1 MVVTARGRSERHQ
14 EHHPQDPPQRTD
26 SPNPL
31 DFLASS
37 LSESEEDGGIRLVRL
52 EDKSSHPKCAR
63 VGIQGV
69 PAYGIVDTGAD
80 ITVIGGEL
88 FKKVAAVV
96 RLRKKNFKEA
106 DKTPRNSDGQTFSLD
121 GRMNLEITF
130 NDTAITTPVYIKMDA
145 HD

>member
-1 MVVTARGRSERHQ
+1 M
-14 EHHPQDPPQRTD
+14 
-26 SPNPL
+26 
-31 DFLASS
+31 
-37 LSESEEDGGIRLVRL
+37 
-52 EDKSSHPKCAR
+52 
-63 VGIQGV
+63 
-69 PAYGIVDTGAD
+69 DTGAD
-80 ITVIGGEL
+80 ITIIGGEL